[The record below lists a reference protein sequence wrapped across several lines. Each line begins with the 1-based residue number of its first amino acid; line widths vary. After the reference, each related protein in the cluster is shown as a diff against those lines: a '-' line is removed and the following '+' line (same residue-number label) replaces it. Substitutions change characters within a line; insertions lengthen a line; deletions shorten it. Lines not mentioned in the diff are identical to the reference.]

1 MMKRKWNIG
10 IAVLCV
16 AAVLTVGVAAAAA
29 GSQDDPL
36 ITLSY
41 LKNVFTGQVQTMVD
55 EAVSAGQDQNKAAM
69 DAAIQT
75 WDAEIGQ
82 AVQDALNAQVKEEP
96 ASFAAASMADGKTI
110 TIEAGCE
117 IIVRSG
123 APVCSAGLID
133 QTDGT
138 TLKAGE
144 KLAANHLYLAVE
156 SCKFS
161 IPTPVV
167 TGVVTASPS
176 LSVRA
181 GAGTSHTRLGTIA
194 KGTVVTIVD
203 DSVEGWYMITG
214 GGLAGY
220 VSAEYV
226 EVNPTTTSGPANF
239 LIKGEYTV
247 E

>member
-1 MMKRKWNIG
+1 MKRKWK
-10 IAVLCV
+10 IAVAVVCAV
-16 AAVLTVGVAAAAA
+16 VVLTAAYAAAAA
-29 GSQDDPL
+29 GSENDPL

-41 LKNVFTGQVQTMVD
+41 LKNIFTPQVQTMVD
-55 EAVSAGQDQNKAAM
+55 QAVETGKAQNKADL

-82 AVQDALNAQVKEEP
+82 AVQDALNSQVKEEP
-96 ASFAAASMADGKTI
+96 ASFNPVSMATGTTI
-110 TIEAGCE
+110 SIEAGCE
-117 IIVRSG
+117 VIVRSG
-123 APVCSAGLID
+123 EPVCSADLID

-138 TLKAGE
+138 VLKAGE
-144 KLAANHLYLAVE
+144 TLVANHLYLATG

-181 GAGTSHTRLGTIA
+181 GAGTSYSRLGTIA
-194 KGTVVTIVD
+194 KGTVVTIMD
-203 DSVEGWYMITG
+203 TSVEGWYMITG

-220 VSAEYV
+220 VSSDYV
-226 EVNPTTTSGPANF
+226 ELNSTVSYGPASF
-239 LIKGEYTV
+239 LLRGGYTA

>member
-1 MMKRKWNIG
+1 MKRKWKIT
-10 IAVLCV
+10 L
-16 AAVLTVGVAAAAA
+16 AAVCAAVALTVAYAAAAA
-29 GSQDDPL
+29 GSEGDPL

-41 LKNVFTGQVQTMVD
+41 LKNIFTPQVQTMVD
-55 EAVSAGQDQNKAAM
+55 QAVEAGKAQNKA
-69 DAAIQT
+69 DLDSAIQA

-96 ASFAAASMADGKTI
+96 ASFAPVSMADGKTVSV
-110 TIEAGCE
+110 ESGCE

-123 APVCSAGLID
+123 KPVCSADLID

-138 TLKAGE
+138 VLKAGGE
-144 KLAANHLYLAVE
+144 LKANHLYLAVE
-156 SCKFS
+156 DCKFS

-181 GAGTSHTRLGTIA
+181 GAGTSYSRLGTLA

-203 DSVEGWYMITG
+203 TSVQGWYMVTG

-226 EVNPTTTSGPANF
+226 ELNPTASYGPASF
-239 LIKGEYTV
+239 LLRGGYTA

>member
-1 MMKRKWNIG
+1 MKRKWKI
-10 IAVLCV
+10 
-16 AAVLTVGVAAAAA
+16 AAVVVCAVVVLTTAYAAATA
-29 GSQDDPL
+29 GGKNDPL

-41 LKNVFTGQVQTMVD
+41 LKNIFTPQVQTMVD
-55 EAVSAGQDQNKAAM
+55 QAVETGETQNKADL

-82 AVQDALNAQVKEEP
+82 AVQDALNSQIKEEP
-96 ASFAAASMADGKTI
+96 ASFASVPMTDGKTVSV
-110 TIEAGCE
+110 EAGCE

-123 APVCSAGLID
+123 KPVCTAELID

-138 TLKAGE
+138 VLKAGE
-144 KLAANHLYLAVE
+144 TLVLNHLYLAAE
-156 SCKFS
+156 PCKFS
-161 IPTPVV
+161 IPTPVL

-181 GAGTSHTRLGTIA
+181 GAGTGYTRLGTIA
-194 KGTVVTIVD
+194 KGTVVTVMD
-203 DSVEGWYMITG
+203 TSVEGWYMVTG

-220 VSAEYV
+220 VSSDYIEL
-226 EVNPTTTSGPANF
+226 NTTASYGPASF
-239 LIKGEYTV
+239 LLRGGYTA